1 MPHSLTKQRR
11 KHLAD
16 ITQQARDLAEEAA
29 RAALQ
34 NLAVHEGKYR
44 AHMDEVMTFRPA
56 REPHE
61 CV

>member
-1 MPHSLTKQRR
+1 MPNSPTKDQR

-16 ITQQARDLAEEAA
+16 ITQDARDLAKEAA

-44 AHMDEVMTFRPA
+44 LGWSDQFWQR
-56 REPHE
+56 
-61 CV
+61 